1 MISLDSLFVVLSDP
15 NRRRIL
21 ALLCRRDELCV
32 CQLMAA
38 LELPQPKVSRYLSQI
53 RAVGVL
59 DWRKQGTWMHYR
71 LHPEL
76 PRWACKLLDDLLL
89 EPETAAQLQADLARV
104 SCRESV
110 V

>member
-21 ALLCRRDELCV
+21 AVLCRCDELCV

-38 LELPQPKVSRYLSQI
+38 LDLPQPKVSRYLAQI
-53 RAVGVL
+53 RAVGLV
-59 DWRKQGTWMHYR
+59 DWRKQGTWTHYR

-76 PRWACKLLDDLLL
+76 PRWVCKLLDDLLL
-89 EPETAAQLQADLARV
+89 EPITAAQLQADLARV
-104 SCRESV
+104 SCRKTTV
-110 V
+110 

>member
-1 MISLDSLFVVLSDP
+1 MISLDPLFVVLSDP

-21 ALLCRRDELCV
+21 ALLCRCDELCV

-38 LELPQPKVSRYLSQI
+38 LELPQPKVSRYLAQI
-53 RAVGVL
+53 RAVGLV
-59 DWRKQGTWMHYR
+59 DWRKQGTWTHYR

-89 EPETAAQLQADLARV
+89 EPTTAAQLQADILRV
-104 SCRESV
+104 SCREPSV
-110 V
+110 